1 MSLLDAFRNRSRT
14 FPIVLAALFV
24 LCASACKD
32 SGGSGDLPKPEVETI
47 RIAAFN
53 IQVFGQTKAGK
64 PDVMSTL
71 AQIAQEF
78 DLMVVQE
85 IRDASEQVADQFL
98 ARINQDADPDYAM
111 YEGPREGR
119 TSSKEQ
125 YVVYYLPSRVQ
136 FVSASVYQ
144 ETNDEF
150 EREPLIAT
158 FKAGEFDF
166 TLVVCH
172 IKPDSADVE
181 LGHMATVAASVLAAN
196 PDEQDIILLGD
207 FNADGSYWDEDKTN
221 HALKDTTYHWVIDND
236 IDTMVRTDWTYDRI
250 ILLGGTYYNEYM
262 GGSAGVF
269 YFDQEYSLSNQE
281 FIEDVSDHYPV
292 YVEFKISGPDDDGL

>member
-1 MSLLDAFRNRSRT
+1 MFLRIISWNHLRFITSVTLAFILLVGFSCN
-14 FPIVLAALFV
+14 
-24 LCASACKD
+24 
-32 SGGSGDLPKPEVETI
+32 GNEGSPGQQEEQETI
-47 RIAAFN
+47 TIAAFN

-78 DLMVVQE
+78 DVMVVQE
-85 IRDASEQVADQFL
+85 IRDASKQVADLFL
-98 ARINQDADPDYAM
+98 DRINQDAEPDYAM

-136 FVSASVYQ
+136 FLNASVLLDP
-144 ETNDEF
+144 NDVF

-158 FKAGEFDF
+158 FKSGEFDF
-166 TLVVCH
+166 TLVICH
-172 IKPDSADVE
+172 IKPDDADAE
-181 LGHMATVAASVLAAN
+181 LAHMAAVASSVLAFN
-196 PDEQDIILLGD
+196 PAEQDIILLGD

-221 HALKDTTYHWVIDND
+221 HALKDTTYHWIIDND
-236 IDTMVRTDWTYDRI
+236 MDTMVRTDWTYDRI
-250 ILLGGTYYNEYM
+250 ILLGGTYYNEYV

-269 YFDQEYSLSNQE
+269 YFNQECGLTDQE
-281 FIEDVSDHYPV
+281 FIEDVSDHFPV
-292 YVEFKISGPDDDGL
+292 YAEFKIPGPDDDRQ

>member
-1 MSLLDAFRNRSRT
+1 VFI
-14 FPIVLAALFV
+14 PVVFV
-24 LCASACKD
+24 LGAFDCNGNGPDPIPIPTAGD
-32 SGGSGDLPKPEVETI
+32 SIKV
-47 RIAAFN
+47 AAFN

-78 DLMVVQE
+78 DVMVVQE
-85 IRDASEQVADQFL
+85 VRDASEQVADQFL

-125 YVVYYLPSRVQ
+125 YIVYYLPSRVQ
-136 FVSASVYQ
+136 FVSASLYQ

-150 EREPLIAT
+150 EREPVIVT
-158 FKAGEFDF
+158 MKAGEFDF

-172 IKPDSADVE
+172 IKPDDANAE
-181 LGHMATVAASVLAAN
+181 LGYMATVAASVLAAN
-196 PDEQDIILLGD
+196 PNEQDIILLGD

-221 HALKDTTYHWVIDND
+221 HALKDTTYHWIIGNEWNTTVAASQN
-236 IDTMVRTDWTYDRI
+236 TYDRI
-250 ILLGGTYYNEYM
+250 ILLAGTYYSEYIP
-262 GGSAGVF
+262 GSASTF
-269 YFDQEYSLSNQE
+269 YFDQEYGLTDLDYVKS
-281 FIEDVSDHYPV
+281 VSDHYPV
-292 YVEFKISGPDDDGL
+292 FAVFKITGPDDDGS